1 MPGQKETSE
10 RTRSDMVILPKRKL
24 RLGEVSTTDRLMK
37 SLPPGAPGH
46 HQSSGAFFTLWLEL

>member
-1 MPGQKETSE
+1 MPGQKENSE

-37 SLPPGAPGH
+37 PLRGAPGY
-46 HQSSGAFFTLWLEL
+46 HQSSGGFLHIMA